1 MKGLHLLIFGT
12 VQGVFFRKATLQKAT
27 ELKLTG
33 WVRNRKEG
41 TVEVQAEG
49 SEEAL
54 IQLLQWCGKGPPR
67 SKVEK
72 VRTQWSKFSGQF
84 TSFEIH
90 QSV

>member
-12 VQGVFFRKATLQKAT
+12 VQGVFFRKSTLQKAT
-27 ELKLTG
+27 ELKLKG

-49 SEEAL
+49 PEEAL
-54 IQLLQWCGKGPPR
+54 IQLLQWCGKGPPT

-72 VRTQWSKFSGQF
+72 VRTEWFEFSGQF

-90 QSV
+90 RTL

>member
-12 VQGVFFRKATLQKAT
+12 VQGVFFRKSTLQKAT

-33 WVRNRKEG
+33 WVRNRKDG

-72 VRTQWSKFSGQF
+72 VSTQWSKFSGQF

-90 QSV
+90 QTV